1 VAHNTQR
8 IRNERDRT
16 RRVLSQ
22 TFLHDPGALHRVV
35 RAADPGRADLVLEV
49 GAGDGRLTRRLAEV
63 AGRVVAYE
71 VDPAFAT
78 TLAVPENVAVRHQD
92 FLTARPPREP
102 FAVVGNIP
110 YALTAPIVQW
120 CLRAPALT
128 SATLVTQLEYARKRT
143 GDYGRWSRLTVAT
156 WPEFHWGLSGRI
168 SRRAFRPVPR
178 VDSGI
183 LRLER
188 RPAPLVPGRR
198 IAAYRSFVDLGF
210 GGVGGSLHASLR
222 RRYPARRVDGAFR
235 AARLDASTVVGHV
248 WPEQWLLLFR
258 LLGATRGHSGL
269 DR

>member
-1 VAHNTQR
+1 VAHDKQP

-22 TFLHDPGALHRVV
+22 TFLHDPAALDRVV
-35 RAADPGRADLVLEV
+35 RAAGLHRRELVLEV
-49 GAGDGRLTRRLAEV
+49 GAGDGRLTRRLAEA

-71 VDPAFAT
+71 VDPALASALAT
-78 TLAVPENVAVRHQD
+78 PPNVAVRHQD

-102 FAVVGNIP
+102 FSVVGNIP
-110 YALTAPIVQW
+110 YALTAPIVRW

-168 SRRAFRPVPR
+168 PRRAFRPLPR

-188 RPAPLVPGRR
+188 RPVPLVPGRAM
-198 IAAYRSFVDLGF
+198 AAYRSFVELGF

-222 RRYPARRVDGAFR
+222 WRYPARRVDGAFR
-235 AARLDASTVVGHV
+235 AARLEASTVVAHV

-258 LLGATRGHSGL
+258 LLGGGS
-269 DR
+269 

>member
-1 VAHNTQR
+1 M
-8 IRNERDRT
+8 RNERDRT

-22 TFLHDPGALHRVV
+22 TFLHAPAELDRVV
-35 RAADPGRADLVLEV
+35 RVAAPGRDDLVLEV
-49 GAGDGRLTRRLAEV
+49 GAGDGRLTRRLAEA

-71 VDPAFAT
+71 VDPGLAT
-78 TLAVPENVAVRHQD
+78 TLAVPRNVAVRHQD

-102 FAVVGNIP
+102 FTVVGNIP
-110 YALTAPIVQW
+110 YALTAPIVRW

-143 GDYGRWSRLTVAT
+143 GDYGRWSRLTVST

-168 SRRAFRPVPR
+168 PRRAFRPVPR

-188 RPAPLVPGRR
+188 RPVPLVPHQRMP
-198 IAAYRSFVDLGF
+198 AYQSFVDLGF

-222 RRYPARRVDGAFR
+222 QRYPARRVDGAFR
-235 AARLDASTVVGHV
+235 AARLDVSTVVSHV

-258 LLGATRGHSGL
+258 LLWSFRGQG
-269 DR
+269 

>member
-1 VAHNTQR
+1 MAQNTR
-8 IRNERDRT
+8 GFRNERDRT

-22 TFLHDPGALHRVV
+22 TFLHDPGALDRVV
-35 RAADPGRADLVLEV
+35 HAAGLGRGDLVLEV
-49 GAGDGRLTRRLAEV
+49 GAGDGRLTRRLAEA
-63 AGRVVAYE
+63 AGRIVAYE

-78 TLAVPENVAVRHQD
+78 ALAVPQNVAVRHQD
-92 FLTARPPREP
+92 FLTARPPHEP

-120 CLRAPALT
+120 CLRARALT

-143 GDYGRWSRLTVAT
+143 GDYGRWSRLTVST

-168 SRRAFRPVPR
+168 SRQAFRPVPR

-188 RPAPLVPGRR
+188 RPAALVPGQRMT
-198 IAAYRSFVDLGF
+198 AYQSFVDLGF

-222 RRYPARRVDGAFR
+222 RRFPARRVDGAFR
-235 AARLDASTVVGHV
+235 AARLDTSTVVGHV

-258 LLGATRGHSGL
+258 LLGGDT
-269 DR
+269 

>member
-1 VAHNTQR
+1 MAQNTQR

-22 TFLHDPGALHRVV
+22 TFLHDPGELDRVV
-35 RAADPGRADLVLEV
+35 RAADPHRRELVLEV
-49 GAGDGRLTRRLAEV
+49 GAGDGRLTRRLAEA

-71 VDPAFAT
+71 VDPALARA
-78 TLAVPENVAVRHQD
+78 LAVPSNVSVRHQD
-92 FLTARPPREP
+92 FLTARAPREP

-168 SRRAFRPVPR
+168 PRRAFRPVPR

-188 RPAPLVPGRR
+188 RPLPLVPGR
-198 IAAYRSFVDLGF
+198 AMPAYRSFVELGF

-235 AARLDASTVVGHV
+235 AARLDASTVVGPV

-258 LLGATRGHSGL
+258 LLAGGS
-269 DR
+269 